1 MSSLLQGTFLEATT
15 HDKVVYLQDFQ
26 GRLGFEALIEFTL
39 DQKEAGDSILNENLY
54 RHPLHQQ
61 VLKKNLHSISIA
73 LEQLTI
79 DLKQNQIH
87 ISINLNS

>member
-26 GRLGFEALIEFTL
+26 GRRGFEALIEFTL

-54 RHPLHQQ
+54 RHPLHQRSFEETSPKLVQ
-61 VLKKNLHSISIA
+61 VDA
-73 LEQLTI
+73 L
-79 DLKQNQIH
+79 DL
-87 ISINLNS
+87 SL

>member
-1 MSSLLQGTFLEATT
+1 MCFDNCALSMRDSHCLEATT

-39 DQKEAGDSILNENLY
+39 DQKEARDSILNENLY

-61 VLKKNLHSISIA
+61 VLKKKPPFNKHCIR
-73 LEQLTI
+73 TI
-79 DLKQNQIH
+79 DN
-87 ISINLNS
+87 

>member
-26 GRLGFEALIEFTL
+26 GRLSFEALIEFTL
-39 DQKEAGDSILNENLY
+39 DQKEVGDSILNENLY

-61 VLKKNLHSISIA
+61 VLKKK
-73 LEQLTI
+73 T
-79 DLKQNQIH
+79 DH
-87 ISINLNS
+87 ISQTKEHRLEYHLKLNQ